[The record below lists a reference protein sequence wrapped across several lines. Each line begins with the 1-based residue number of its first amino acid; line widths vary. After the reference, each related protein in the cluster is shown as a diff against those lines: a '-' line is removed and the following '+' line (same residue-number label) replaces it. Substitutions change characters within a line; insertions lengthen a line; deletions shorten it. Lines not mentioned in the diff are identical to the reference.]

1 MALTASLINGTLSID
16 NTQSQFLVDFTIAFS
31 GNYGTSGG
39 ALPHG
44 DTLDLSVLGVPSSQL
59 PTLVTF
65 QEVVPTGNAP
75 RLTDVFIYLP
85 GTTQANGVLQI
96 GVAGSEIT
104 PGNAYSGQAP
114 FNVSGFVLNG
124 RAWFQSY

>member
-1 MALTASLINGTLSID
+1 MALTASLINGTQSID
-16 NTQSQFLVDFTIAFS
+16 NTNSAFIVDFTIAFS

-65 QEVVPTGNAP
+65 TEVVPQGNAP
-75 RLTDVFIYLP
+75 RLTDQFIYLP

-96 GVAGSEIT
+96 ATAAAEIT
-104 PGNAYSGQAP
+104 PGSAYSGQAP
-114 FNVSGFVLNG
+114 FNVTGFVLNG
-124 RAWFQSY
+124 RAWFPSL